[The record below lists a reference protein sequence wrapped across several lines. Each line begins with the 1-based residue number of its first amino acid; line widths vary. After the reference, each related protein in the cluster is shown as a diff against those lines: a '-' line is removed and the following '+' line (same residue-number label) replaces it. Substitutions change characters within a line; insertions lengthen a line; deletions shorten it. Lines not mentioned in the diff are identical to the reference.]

1 MVKKIAFIGPPAAG
15 KTTLR
20 RFFFEGIPADLL
32 IKRQEPPTIG
42 LKHEVFEYIFMYPAE
57 TKTKRPSPEK
67 VPFKLALVDTSGQE
81 IEKWVTTQR
90 KEVFSGTDLVFFIL
104 DLSEWADPVRRQYI
118 CDYIWFVLKTRNEL
132 APSALFYIL
141 AHKYDKIAGR
151 KGDIDATRREVAEGI
166 KDYMF
171 KKKELVIDLHVDV
184 TSLHKKYRNHTFSTM
199 LDLMTDS
206 MQDIMK

>member
-32 IKRQEPPTIG
+32 MKRQEPPSIG
-42 LKHEVFEYIFMYPAE
+42 LKHDVFEYLFMYPAE
-57 TKTKRPSPEK
+57 TKKPSPAK
-67 VPFKLALVDTSGQE
+67 IPFKLALVDTSGQE
-81 IEKWVTTQR
+81 MEKWVTTQR
-90 KEVFSGTDLVFFIL
+90 KEVFPGTDIIFFIF
-104 DLSEWADPVRRQYI
+104 DASEWADPAHRQII

-132 APSALFYIL
+132 APSALFFIL

-151 KGDIDATRREVAEGI
+151 KSDIDADRRDIAEGI
-166 KDYMF
+166 KDYIF
-171 KKKELVIDLHVDV
+171 KKKELVVDLHVAV
-184 TSLHKKYRNHTFSTM
+184 TSLHKKYRSHTFTT
-199 LDLMTDS
+199 LLNLMTDS